1 MAGFGITSEPI
12 CARVEGENYYIP
24 LVCNR
29 DGYLAIR
36 IVNTTTAT
44 TPFIYTIELTSAN
57 TEYSVALP
65 TGTRQFSMQPRTMPD
80 GSEVTVRFAFEPGK
94 VATPTEPY
102 ATMKNGAPYNEYNLY
117 CGVITIYLASST
129 AGAVVEIVGWT

>member
-1 MAGFGITSEPI
+1 MAEFGITSEPI
-12 CARVEGENYYIP
+12 CARVEGENYFIP

-36 IVNTTTAT
+36 SINTAT
-44 TPFIYTIELTSAN
+44 VPFIYTVELTLAN

-65 TGTRQFSMQPRTMPD
+65 TGTKQFSMQPRTMPD
-80 GSEVTVRFAFEPGK
+80 GSEVTVRFAFETGK

-102 ATMKNGAPYNEYNLY
+102 ATMKNGAPFNEYNLY
-117 CGVITIYLASST
+117 CEGITIYLASST